1 METNI
6 TLWQFLLELLL
17 NTQYKHIITWTN
29 TDGEFKLVNAEE
41 VARLWGLR
49 KNKHNM
55 NYDKLSRAL
64 RYYYDK
70 NIIKKVLGQKFVYRF
85 VSFPE
90 IIKMESKIPFHMKME
105 SINGTGGSPNT
116 ADIASVSGSHYG
128 NNKPINN
135 VNNVNGIHHV
145 NQKFLLPSSL
155 PSVHPPTSPSPSLEP
170 TDLSCKSSSPRSSS
184 SQTTNDNG
192 KRYVHETDNESVCSE
207 LLESDDGTSSGSS
220 AKKIKIIPSSRS
232 PSPESNRSVTSS
244 PASATGSSDNASPI
258 NLAQSSRQKTEI
270 NSDNNSAN
278 KNAKL
283 KPKPPPITGIPTS
296 PTRLNPSYASS
307 LQTPIVTFSSPFL
320 AKNTPAALVPSAAF
334 NFWNSL
340 ASPLLLSPRYPS
352 GSPAVA
358 GGTHFQFPGHPNASG
373 FPGTPTNL
381 NFGFSL
387 SPLFGTAPYSPFDP
401 QMLFSSPG
409 STKSI
414 SVLQ

>member
-17 NTQYKHIITWTN
+17 NNQYKHIITWTN
-29 TDGEFKLVNAEE
+29 NDGEFKLVNAEE

-85 VSFPE
+85 VAFPE
-90 IIKMESKIPFHMKME
+90 IIKMENKIPFHVKME
-105 SINGTGGSPNT
+105 SINGSAGNSTV
-116 ADIASVSGSHYG
+116 ADLSSTSGTHFNS
-128 NNKPINN
+128 KALNN
-135 VNNVNGIHHV
+135 VNSLHGIHHV
-145 NQKFLLPSSL
+145 NQKFLLPPSL
-155 PSVHPPTSPSPSLEP
+155 PLVQPPTSPSPSLEP
-170 TDLSCKSSSPRSSS
+170 TDLSCKSSSPRSNS
-184 SQTTNDNG
+184 SQTNDNG
-192 KRYVHETDNESVCSE
+192 KRYVNETDNESVCSE
-207 LLESDDGTSSGSS
+207 LLESDDGTSSGILS
-220 AKKIKIIPSSRS
+220 KKIKIIPSSRS
-232 PSPESNRSVTSS
+232 PSPESNRSMTSS
-244 PASATGSSDNASPI
+244 PSSATGSSDNSSPI
-258 NLAQSSRQKTEI
+258 NLAQSSRNSKTDKS
-270 NSDNNSAN
+270 SDNCVN

-307 LQTPIVTFSSPFL
+307 LQTPIVTFSSPFS
-320 AKNTPAALVPSAAF
+320 KNTPTALVPSAAAF
-334 NFWNSL
+334 NFWNSI
-340 ASPLLLSPRYPS
+340 ASPLLLSPRYAL

-358 GGTHFQFPGHPNASG
+358 NGGTHFQFPGHQGASG

-387 SPLFGTAPYSPFDP
+387 SPLFGSAPYSPFDP
-401 QMLFSSPG
+401 QMLFASPG